1 MSISDINTKL
11 YQIESDICILNKM
24 MHDLRVSFASENKQ
38 LGTYLRLVA
47 SQQIQLEKTFGMIV
61 DNLDR
66 KTALNKEQGLD
77 DCFNNFNHTLTRSS
91 NNELI

>member
-1 MSISDINTKL
+1 MSLSDINTKL
-11 YQIESDICILNKM
+11 HQIESDICTLNKM
-24 MHDLRVSFASENKQ
+24 MHDLRVSFASKNKQ

-47 SQQIQLEKTFGMIV
+47 TQQIQLEKTLGMIV

-66 KTALNKEQGLD
+66 KTALNQEQGLD
-77 DCFNNFNHTLTRSS
+77 DCFNNFKHTLTRNL